1 MSYNVV
7 VKTTGGVLY
16 LKCPTATVADRV
28 IDRIYVDYINRSVVV
43 FLYSQYNYDAVG
55 TGKKYLVNPDH
66 IVSVSTFSEGVD
78 V

>member
-1 MSYNVV
+1 MTNTVV

-43 FLYSQYNYDAVG
+43 FLYSQYDADAVG
-55 TGKKYLVNPDH
+55 TGRRYMVNPDH
-66 IVSVSTFSEGVD
+66 IVSVSSVEGVD
-78 V
+78 I